1 MSASALC
8 TTLSPKT
15 EHVWVCDTQA
25 ESYDVHILWNFL
37 TVRFKHF
44 VPEIG
49 ETRTATE
56 EHSLTL
62 KSKKILYVNM
72 AA

>member
-1 MSASALC
+1 MCALC
-8 TTLSPKT
+8 
-15 EHVWVCDTQA
+15 E
-25 ESYDVHILWNFL
+25 NFL